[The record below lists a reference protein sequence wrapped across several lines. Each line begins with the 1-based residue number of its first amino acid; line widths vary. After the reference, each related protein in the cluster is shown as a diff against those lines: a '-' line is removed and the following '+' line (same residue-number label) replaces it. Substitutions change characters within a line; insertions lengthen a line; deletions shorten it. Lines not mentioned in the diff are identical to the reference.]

1 MSDLSEVITLRARIE
16 ELERQLR
23 MDMAYL
29 QALEEVCSSEQL
41 AAARAQAGKEPAHNG
56 LR

>member
-16 ELERQLR
+16 ELERQL
-23 MDMAYL
+23 
-29 QALEEVCSSEQL
+29 CI
-41 AAARAQAGKEPAHNG
+41 ARARILELNHELDAEIAKSIKPAHNG